1 MAYRE
6 FVDADG
12 VRWEAWDV
20 HPTHVERRLARGAEQ
35 EAPDTERRVADQGAR
50 MQVRPEFA
58 HGWLAFQARHERR
71 RMAPA
76 PPGWHELDDEA
87 LAELCARAER
97 IGQPRR
103 LVE

>member
-6 FVDADG
+6 FTDADG

-20 HPTHVERRLARGAEQ
+20 HPTHVERRLAEAAEG
-35 EAPDTERRVADQGAR
+35 APDRERRVADQGAR

-58 HGWLAFQARHERR
+58 HGWLAFQSRHERR
-71 RMAPA
+71 RLAPA
-76 PPGWHELDDEA
+76 PVGWEELDDDA
-87 LAELCARAER
+87 LGRLCAQADR

>member
-6 FVDADG
+6 FTDADG
-12 VRWEAWDV
+12 VRWEVWDV
-20 HPTHVERRLARGAEQ
+20 HPTYVERRLGRAGEGDAP
-35 EAPDTERRVADQGAR
+35 EAERRVADQGPR

-58 HGWLAFQARHERR
+58 HGWIAFQSRHERR
-71 RMAPA
+71 RLAPA
-76 PPGWHELDDEA
+76 PAGWSELDDAA
-87 LAELCARAER
+87 LARLCAQATR